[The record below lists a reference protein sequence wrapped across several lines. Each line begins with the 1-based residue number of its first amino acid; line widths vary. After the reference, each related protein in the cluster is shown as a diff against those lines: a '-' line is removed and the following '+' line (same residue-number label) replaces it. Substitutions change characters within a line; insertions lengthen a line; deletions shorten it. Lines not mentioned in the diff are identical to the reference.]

1 MIKINLLGVAP
12 PPTPT
17 AEGPPATRAFQV
29 GVFVGAL
36 VVSFAIVGLVWKMWS
51 STVADLD
58 RKVKLEQVR
67 EQELKA
73 VKNQNDQYQARL
85 RDLEQRINTI
95 QTLQAGRVG
104 PVEEMTALGDV
115 VNRVSDLYLFTV
127 VSQGDRMVLNG
138 QTASVESMANFLSS
152 LQKSAYFEDVQLR
165 RFFQDNLRSQLS
177 YKFTLDMIYKSPT
190 AAPAAG
196 QTTPPAGAAAPA
208 RRAGM

>member
-12 PPTPT
+12 PPTPM
-17 AEGPPATRAFQV
+17 AEGPPATRSFQV

-36 VVSFAIVGLVWKMWS
+36 VVSFAIVGIIWKLWS
-51 STVADLD
+51 SAVAEMD
-58 RKVKLEQVR
+58 RKVKVEQVR

-115 VNRVSDLYLFTV
+115 VNRASDLYLY
-127 VSQGDRMVLNG
+127 SMSPQADRLVLSG
-138 QTASVESMANFLSS
+138 QTASVESMATFLSS
-152 LQKSAYFEDVQLR
+152 LQKSAYFQDVQLR
-165 RFFQDNLRSQLS
+165 KFYQDNQRGQLL
-177 YKFTLDMIYKSPT
+177 YKFTLDMLYKSPT
-190 AAPAAG
+190 AAPAPG
-196 QTTPPAGAAAPA
+196 QTAPPAGAAAPA
-208 RRAGM
+208 RRAGK